1 MLGDLHLFSLFITME
16 IVCAIKIKVWRYQR
30 SNQKP

>member
-1 MLGDLHLFSLFITME
+1 LVSSNFSCYSLTRI
-16 IVCAIKIKVWRYQR
+16 VWRYQR